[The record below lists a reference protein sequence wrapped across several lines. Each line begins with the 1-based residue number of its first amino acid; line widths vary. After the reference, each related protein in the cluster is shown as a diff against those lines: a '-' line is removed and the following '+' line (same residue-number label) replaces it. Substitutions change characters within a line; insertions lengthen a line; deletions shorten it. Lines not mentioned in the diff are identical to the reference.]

1 MADKIDSNVTG
12 AFYAEETSPKV
23 VANDAPWYEM
33 EPNTFSDFGGQLA
46 YTRRN
51 PIKMNRQQSKGSPT
65 DIDVSAGMQQDF
77 TLSNHLR
84 ILRGFFFADYAT
96 KFGTAEVGTAPVPIA
111 SIDAG
116 ANSFDLTG
124 SPAFAA
130 GALLYAQGFTKS
142 ANNGLHV
149 VSAAVAADAPVTVTS
164 DLTAE
169 VVPAAAR
176 IVQVGFQFAAGDVA
190 IDAYPGGFTLT
201 STAIADMAALTG
213 LRIGAY
219 VFVGGDANGNAF
231 AQRGYARVADISGAT
246 ITFDKATTNFA
257 DSAGAGVALRLF
269 WGRYI
274 RNEDDPTL
282 IKAFSYQFGRTLGRD
297 ADGVQSQY
305 IEGAFANTLQI
316 NIPTPGADA
325 KLTADLTFV
334 ALDDKPRTGAVGVKP
349 GPRVKSP
356 NEDAINTSSD
366 VYRLRLHVVDDT
378 TVNATPLFGYVTEGN
393 ITINNNLSVGK
404 AVGVFGGFAVNVG
417 DFIAGGQLT
426 GYFSTVEAISAIRYG
441 ADLSFDLIVAKHN
454 AGFIFDMPLLG
465 VGGGRLNIAKDQPIT
480 IPVDMNGAENPQGY
494 TASMTFFPY
503 LPDAAM
509 PAR

>member
-12 AFYAEETSPKV
+12 VFYAEETSQKV
-23 VANDAPWYEM
+23 VANDTPWYEM

-51 PIKMNRQQSKGSPT
+51 PIKMNRQQAKGAPS
-65 DIDVSAGMQQDF
+65 DIDVAAGMQQDF

-84 ILRGFFFADYAT
+84 ILRGFFWADYTT
-96 KFGTAEVGTAPVPIA
+96 KFGSNEVGAVAAPVA
-111 SIDAG
+111 AIDAA

-130 GALLYAQGFTKS
+130 GAMLYAKGFAKP
-142 ANNGLHV
+142 ANNGLHI
-149 VSAAVAADAPVTVTS
+149 VSAPVAADAPITVTT
-164 DLTAE
+164 DLQAE
-169 VVPAAAR
+169 AVPATAR
-176 IVQVGFQFAAGDVA
+176 IVQVGFQFAADDVA

-201 STAIADMAALTG
+201 STAIADVAALTG
-213 LRIGAY
+213 LRVGAWC
-219 VFVGGDANGNAF
+219 FVGGDAGGNAY
-231 AQRGYARVADISGAT
+231 AQRGYARVAAVAGSV
-246 ITFDKATTNFA
+246 ITFDKSSINFA

-282 IKAFSYQFGRTLGRD
+282 IKSFSYQFGRTLGRD
-297 ADGVQSQY
+297 ANGVQSQY
-305 IEGAFANTLQI
+305 IEGAYANTLQI

-334 ALDDKPRTGAVGVKP
+334 ALDDKPRDGATGVKP
-349 GPRVKSP
+349 GPRVKAPS
-356 NEDAINTSSD
+356 EEAINTSSD
-366 VYRLRLHVVDDT
+366 VYRLRLHVVDPT
-378 TVNATPLFGYVTEGN
+378 SSNPTPLFGYVTEGN
-393 ITINNNLSVGK
+393 ITINNNLSIAK

-417 DFIAGGQLT
+417 DFMAGGQLT

-441 ADLSFDLIVAKHN
+441 ADLSFDLIVAKDN

-465 VGGGRLNIAKDQPIT
+465 AGGGRLNIAKDQPIT
-480 IPVDMNGAENPQGY
+480 IPIDLNGAENPQGY